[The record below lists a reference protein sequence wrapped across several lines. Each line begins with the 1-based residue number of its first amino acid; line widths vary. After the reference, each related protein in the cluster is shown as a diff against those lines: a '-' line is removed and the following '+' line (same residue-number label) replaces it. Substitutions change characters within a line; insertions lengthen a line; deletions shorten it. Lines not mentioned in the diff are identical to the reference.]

1 MRKLLLFV
9 ALCLVIAVPAFADIV
24 IGNPP
29 DQGTGNCFPFGCA
42 YTTNY
47 QQVYSHPQFGG
58 AILITG
64 LEFFN
69 TQVDNGANMMNS
81 GTWTIS
87 LSTSANNWNTLSS
100 TFSQNLGGDNTQVFK
115 GNLSQSWAFG
125 DILTINLSTPFLYDP
140 SKGNLL
146 MTVDAEGTSDPAGGI
161 YFDTNGYNNGGF
173 DGNTFLGRVYCNGC
187 GQTTGTVNS
196 GYGLVTGFITS
207 GGGGQTPEP
216 SSLLLMGTGLVGM
229 VGFLRR
235 KMNR

>member
-1 MRKLLLFV
+1 MQIRFGWAATIA
-9 ALCLVIAVPAFADIV
+9 AL
-24 IGNPP
+24 
-29 DQGTGNCFPFGCA
+29 
-42 YTTNY
+42 
-47 QQVYSHPQFGG
+47 
-58 AILITG
+58 AILSMMFASVQRATAQHAGDEQAKIDLGKSTFAEKCSHCHG
-64 LEFFN
+64 P
-69 TQVDNGANMMNS
+69 NMMNS

-187 GQTTGTVNS
+187 GQTTGTVNN

-216 SSLLLMGTGLVGM
+216 SSLLLMSTGLVGM